1 MDPKTKYVIAD
12 PSIGIVS
19 YSNAVDSGD
28 TVDSLPSIRN
38 TRNSIN
44 SPSGLGISKY
54 PNKLTDQRIC
64 SGITTGSRSRIQ
76 I

>member
-1 MDPKTKYVIAD
+1 MDPKTKYVIAN

-19 YSNAVDSGD
+19 YSNAVDPGD

-54 PNKLTDQRIC
+54 PNKVDRLLDLLQNHNWLP
-64 SGITTGSRSRIQ
+64 
-76 I
+76 